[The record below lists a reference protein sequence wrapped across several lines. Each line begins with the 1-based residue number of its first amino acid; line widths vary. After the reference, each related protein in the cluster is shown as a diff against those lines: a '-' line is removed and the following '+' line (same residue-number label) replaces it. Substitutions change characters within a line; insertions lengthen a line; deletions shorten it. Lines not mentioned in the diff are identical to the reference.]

1 MPTTNALE
9 YNDSGFL
16 RPQIILFGNSDY
28 ASVVIHYRNKSRVV
42 AQSSMVDVVA
52 DLAMELRNDAELAR
66 RVWVLWGS

>member
-1 MPTTNALE
+1 V
-9 YNDSGFL
+9 
-16 RPQIILFGNSDY
+16 PQIILFGNSDY

-66 RVWVLWGS
+66 RVWALWGS